1 VSGGEAAHL
10 GWVMAHPARARQR
23 VRAAR
28 VFISAGAP
36 IYLYRRSRSCNG
48 NVRDDKLRDKKR
60 RAVGDRGPTGSGFGS
75 PFTQIVYTEIKS
87 LSLVRQRQSPAT
99 S

>member
-1 VSGGEAAHL
+1 MATL
-10 GWVMAHPARARQR
+10 GD
-23 VRAAR
+23 
-28 VFISAGAP
+28 G
-36 IYLYRRSRSCNG
+36 
-48 NVRDDKLRDKKR
+48 KLRDKKR